1 MIPPGFI
8 AGCYFDPISTDRPN
22 QYLPHMNMR
31 QTPMAY
37 SPQTNYLYAVG
48 CVNPAWMKRATT
60 GWEFIQPT
68 RLPGQKQYG
77 VLATVRD
84 SGPGLN
90 PDSLERLFD
99 PFFTTKPGGLG
110 MGLSICRS
118 IVEAHG
124 GRVWASR
131 PAGPGA
137 TAPTR
142 RPCLATCRRTVWT
155 KACTACLE
163 AV

>member
-48 CVNPAWMKRATT
+48 CVNPAWMKRANT

-77 VLATVRD
+77 VLAAID
-84 SGPGLN
+84 
-90 PDSLERLFD
+90 
-99 PFFTTKPGGLG
+99 
-110 MGLSICRS
+110 
-118 IVEAHG
+118 
-124 GRVWASR
+124 
-131 PAGPGA
+131 AGP
-137 TAPTR
+137 R
-142 RPCLATCRRTVWT
+142 RSRGRSACRIPSAR
-155 KACTACLE
+155 AA
-163 AV
+163 AAR